1 MSKDQNNAKPA
12 KHAKHLAKNVPV
24 ILQME
29 ALECGAASLAMIL
42 AYYKKYV
49 PLEQLRSDC
58 NVSRDGSTAK
68 YINLAARHHGMQAK
82 GYRMSL
88 EKIKEETEFPM
99 IIHWNFNHF
108 VVLCG
113 FKGGKAVINDP
124 AGGRVLVDMEE
135 FDRSY
140 TGIVLKIKPSEN
152 FTPSGKKK
160 SVMAFVK
167 NSLRGS
173 VSPMVFVLTMGLIMA
188 VIGLIKPV
196 FYKIFTNDI
205 LIAGE
210 TDKMQS
216 LLEAMVL
223 ALIIGFIAELLRS
236 IYLAKLQEKMS
247 IGASSSFMWHVLR
260 LPVEFFSQRFTGDIA
275 SRLQSNNEIASQLC
289 TQLAPTILDVVMI
302 GLYLVAMIYYSLP
315 MALIGVAL
323 AVLDIVLMQ
332 VVSKQNSNA
341 AKSVQRDSGKLS
353 GVMIS
358 AVSMIETIK
367 ASGAENGFFEKI
379 SGYQTKYNNA
389 MLELKRRNAFL
400 AMVPQILSGLC
411 TGAVLM
417 LGVYNIFRGS
427 MTIGA
432 LMAFQS
438 FMTLFLTPVGSL
450 VNSIQVFQDMS
461 GSMERVEDVMNYKTD
476 VEFSPAETNGGVYE
490 KLSGEV
496 ELKNVSF
503 GYSALAPALIEN
515 FNLKAKKGS
524 MTALVGGSGS
534 GKSTLAKVI
543 TGLYR
548 QRSGEVLFDG
558 KPISEIDRYV
568 FTGSVAVVDQSISLF
583 SGTIRDNITMWD
595 PTVPEEVIVEAC
607 RDACIHSDIMALPE
621 GYDSE
626 IAEGGGN
633 FSGGQ
638 RQRLEIARAFAAQ
651 PSIIILDEATS
662 ALDPMT
668 EKLVMDAVKRRG
680 MTCFVIAHRLSTIRD
695 ADEIIML
702 EYGKEVERGT
712 HKSLI
717 ELDGKYAA
725 LVKSE

>member
-1 MSKDQNNAKPA
+1 
-12 KHAKHLAKNVPV
+12 
-24 ILQME
+24 
-29 ALECGAASLAMIL
+29 
-42 AYYKKYV
+42 
-49 PLEQLRSDC
+49 LEQLRSDC

-68 YINLAARHHGMQAK
+68 YINLAAKHHGLEAK
-82 GYRMSL
+82 GYRMSV
-88 EKIKEETEFPM
+88 EKIKQETEFPV
-99 IIHWNFNHF
+99 IIHWDFNHF

-113 FKGGKAVINDP
+113 FKGNKAVINDP
-124 AGGRVLVDMEE
+124 AAGRVLVDMEQ

-140 TGIVLKIKPSEN
+140 TGIVLKFKPSES
-152 FTPSGKKK
+152 FVPSGKPK

-173 VSPMVFVLTMGLIMA
+173 GSILVFVLTMGLVLAA
-188 VIGLIKPV
+188 VGLVKPV
-196 FYKIFTNDI
+196 FYKIFTDDV
-205 LIAGE
+205 LIGKAY
-210 TDKMQS
+210 DKMQP
-216 LLEAMVL
+216 LLLAMGI
-223 ALIIGFIAELLRS
+223 ALFLSFAAEILRS
-236 IYLAKLQEKMS
+236 LYLAKLQAKMS
-247 IGASSSFMWHVLR
+247 IGSSSSFMWHVLR
-260 LPVEFFSQRFTGDIA
+260 LPVEFFSQRFAGDIA
-275 SRLQSNNEIASQLC
+275 SRQQSNNVIASELC

-302 GLYLVAMIYYSLP
+302 GVYLVVMVYYNLP
-315 MALIGVAL
+315 MALIGVAM
-323 AVLDIVLMQ
+323 AVCNILIMQ
-332 VVSKQNSNA
+332 MVSKQNTNA
-341 AKSVQRDSGKLS
+341 AKSIQRDSGKLS
-353 GVMIS
+353 GIMIS

-367 ASGAENGFFEKI
+367 ASGSETGFFEKI

-389 MLELKRRNAFL
+389 MLDLKRRNTMIAV
-400 AMVPQILSGLC
+400 VPQLLSGIC

-417 LGVYNIFRGS
+417 LGVYNIFNGS
-427 MTIGA
+427 FTIGA

-461 GSMERVEDVMNYKTD
+461 GSMERVEDVMNYKPD
-476 VEFSPAETNGGVYE
+476 VEFSPEIIEGEYE
-490 KLSGEV
+490 KLSGEI

-503 GYSALAPALIEN
+503 GYSALAPALIED
-515 FNLKAKKGS
+515 FSLKAKKGS

-543 TGLYR
+543 SGLYK
-548 QRSGEVLFDG
+548 QRSGEILFDG

-568 FTGSVAVVDQSISLF
+568 FTGSLAVVDQSISLF

-595 PTVPEEVIVEAC
+595 STIPEEVIVEAC
-607 RDACIHSDIMALPE
+607 RDACIHNDIMALSD
-621 GYDSE
+621 GYDSV

-638 RQRLEIARAFAAQ
+638 RQRLEIARAFAAR

-717 ELDGKYAA
+717 EKDGKYAA

>member
-1 MSKDQNNAKPA
+1 M
-12 KHAKHLAKNVPV
+12 KNIVKKVPV

-42 AYYKKYV
+42 AYYKKYI

-68 YINLAARHHGMQAK
+68 YISIAARHHGLEAK
-82 GYRMSL
+82 GFRMSV
-88 EKIKEETEFPM
+88 EKVKEQTEFPM

-113 FKGGKAVINDP
+113 FKGNKAIINDP
-124 AGGRVLVDMEE
+124 AGGRVSVDMEE
-135 FDRSY
+135 FDRSF
-140 TGIVLKIKPSEN
+140 TGVALKFKPSES
-152 FTPSGKKK
+152 FVPSGKPK
-160 SVMAFVK
+160 SVMSFVR
-167 NSLRGS
+167 NRLNGCGGI
-173 VSPMVFVLTMGLIMA
+173 MTFILTMGLILS
-188 VIGLIKPV
+188 VIGLVKPV
-196 FYKIFTNDI
+196 FYKMFTDDV
-205 LIAGE
+205 LIGGA
-210 TDKMQS
+210 TDKMQPM
-216 LLEAMVL
+216 LLAMGL
-223 ALIIGFIAELLRS
+223 ALILSFIAELLRS
-236 IYLAKLQEKMS
+236 VYLARLQSKMS
-247 IGASSSFMWHVLR
+247 ISSSSSFMWHVLR
-260 LPVEFFSQRFTGDIA
+260 LPVEFFSQRFAGDIS
-275 SRLQSNNEIASQLC
+275 SRQQSNNEIAYALC
-289 TQLAPTILDVVMI
+289 TQLAPVVLNVIMI
-302 GLYLVAMIYYSLP
+302 GIYLAVMIYYNVAMS
-315 MALIGVAL
+315 LIGIAM
-323 AVLDIVLMQ
+323 AVINIVIMRM
-332 VVSKQNSNA
+332 VSKQNTNA
-341 AKSVQRDSGKLS
+341 AKSIQRDSGKLS
-353 GVMIS
+353 GIMIA

-367 ASGAENGFFEKI
+367 ASGSETGFFEKI

-389 MLELKRRNAFL
+389 MLDLRRRNSFIGI
-400 AMVPQILSGLC
+400 VPQILSGFS

-417 LGVYNIFRGS
+417 IGVYYIFKGEF
-427 MTIGA
+427 TIGS

-438 FMTLFLTPVGSL
+438 FMSMFLSPVGSL

-476 VEFSPAETNGGVYE
+476 VEFDPSISDGEYV

-496 ELKNVSF
+496 ELKNISF
-503 GYSALAPALIEN
+503 GYSSLAPALIEN

-543 TGLYR
+543 SGLYP
-548 QRSGEVLFDG
+548 QRSGELLFDG
-558 KPISEIDRYV
+558 KAIKDIDRYV

-583 SGTIRDNITMWD
+583 SGTIKDNITMWD
-595 PTVPEEVIVEAC
+595 STVPEEVIVEAC
-607 RDACIHSDIMALPE
+607 KDACIHNDIMALKD
-621 GYDSE
+621 GYDSV

-638 RQRLEIARAFAAQ
+638 RQRLEIARAFAAH

-662 ALDPMT
+662 ALDPTT
-668 EKLVMDAVKRRG
+668 EKLVMEAVKRRG

-712 HKSLI
+712 HAQLI
-717 ELDGKYAA
+717 AKDGKYAA

>member
-1 MSKDQNNAKPA
+1 
-12 KHAKHLAKNVPV
+12 
-24 ILQME
+24 
-29 ALECGAASLAMIL
+29 
-42 AYYKKYV
+42 
-49 PLEQLRSDC
+49 
-58 NVSRDGSTAK
+58 
-68 YINLAARHHGMQAK
+68 
-82 GYRMSL
+82 
-88 EKIKEETEFPM
+88 
-99 IIHWNFNHF
+99 
-108 VVLCG
+108 
-113 FKGGKAVINDP
+113 
-124 AGGRVLVDMEE
+124 
-135 FDRSY
+135 
-140 TGIVLKIKPSEN
+140 
-152 FTPSGKKK
+152 
-160 SVMAFVK
+160 
-167 NSLRGS
+167 
-173 VSPMVFVLTMGLIMA
+173 
-188 VIGLIKPV
+188 
-196 FYKIFTNDI
+196 
-205 LIAGE
+205 
-210 TDKMQS
+210 
-216 LLEAMVL
+216 
-223 ALIIGFIAELLRS
+223 
-236 IYLAKLQEKMS
+236 
-247 IGASSSFMWHVLR
+247 
-260 LPVEFFSQRFTGDIA
+260 
-275 SRLQSNNEIASQLC
+275 
-289 TQLAPTILDVVMI
+289 MI